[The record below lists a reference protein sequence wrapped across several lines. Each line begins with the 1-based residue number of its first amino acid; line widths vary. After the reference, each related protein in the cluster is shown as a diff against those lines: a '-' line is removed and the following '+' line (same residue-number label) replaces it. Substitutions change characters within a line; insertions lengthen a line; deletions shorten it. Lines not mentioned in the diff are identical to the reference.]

1 MNAGRLI
8 RHFPTVDSTND
19 RALELA
25 AAGAPD
31 GSVVVADEQTSG
43 RGRRGRSWHSPEG
56 GLYLSYLV
64 REAGDLPRPALL
76 TLAAGVAAA
85 RAIREATGLDARLKW
100 PNDVVTDEGA
110 GGARKIAG
118 ILAEASGAGS
128 RLEFAVIGV
137 GINVSAAT
145 FPPDLASRASSIA
158 NELGR
163 DVDRDALRQALVD
176 ALDAEVA
183 RLRAGG
189 HAAMLADWSAASPSA
204 RGREVSW
211 QADGG
216 TRQGVTAGVDDEGAL
231 IVQTSAGI
239 SRLVAGEVVWA

>member
-1 MNAGRLI
+1 MTADRLI
-8 RHFPTVDSTND
+8 RHLPTVDSTND

-31 GSVVVADEQTSG
+31 GSVILADAQTSG

-64 REAGDLPRPALL
+64 RDAGDLPRPALL
-76 TLAAGVAAA
+76 TLAAGVATA
-85 RAIREATGLDARLKW
+85 RAIREATGLAARLKW
-100 PNDVVTDEGA
+100 PNDVVTDQ
-110 GGARKIAG
+110 GARKLAG

-137 GINVSAAT
+137 GINVSPAT
-145 FPPDLASRASSIA
+145 FPPDLAGRASSMA

-163 DVDRDALRQALVD
+163 DVDRDALQQALI
-176 ALDAEVA
+176 ASLDAEVA

-189 HAAMLADWSAASPSA
+189 HAAMLDEWSAASPSA

-211 QADGG
+211 RADGAV
-216 TRQGVTAGVDDEGAL
+216 RHGVTAGVDDEGAL
-231 IVQTSAGI
+231 IVQTDGGI
-239 SRLVAGEVVWA
+239 TRLVAGEVVWA